1 MTDLVSGSMIVCDQ
15 VDQAWRDNDDEYE
28 TIEFSSIED
37 AWEWTERHLTP
48 PASNMRLWRGTVL
61 TCQWWASKKDE

>member
-1 MTDLVSGSMIVCDQ
+1 MDDLVSGSMIVCDQ
-15 VDQAWRDNDDEYE
+15 VEQAWRDTDEEYE

-37 AWEWTERHLTP
+37 AWKWTERHLTP

-61 TCQWWASKKDE
+61 TCRWWCPKNE